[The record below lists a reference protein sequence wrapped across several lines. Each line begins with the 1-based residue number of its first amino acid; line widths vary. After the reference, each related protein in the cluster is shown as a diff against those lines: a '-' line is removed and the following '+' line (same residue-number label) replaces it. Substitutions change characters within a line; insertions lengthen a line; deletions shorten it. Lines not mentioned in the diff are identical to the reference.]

1 MNQHSEVVTEEH
13 ADLNELLLSKVSLS
27 ELIQIYESIWTDSE
41 LKWVVGWL
49 FAISI
54 FLTLVSV

>member
-27 ELIQIYESIWTDSE
+27 ELIQN
-41 LKWVVGWL
+41 
-49 FAISI
+49 
-54 FLTLVSV
+54 

>member
-1 MNQHSEVVTEEH
+1 MNQHSQVVTEEH

-49 FAISI
+49 FAISL

>member
-27 ELIQIYESIWTDSE
+27 ELIQIYVSIWTDSE

-49 FAISI
+49 FAISL